1 MARSDSLLWFLAG
14 FAQLFVGSSLAA
26 DPTLATLGIILELTG
41 GGSVLL
47 GLYMLLFLARYHK
60 EFETSYSKLEK
71 TTMVR
76 NDQGIPHRVD
86 SGSKTVKAVW
96 YVIPVLLTFFAAVG
110 WLANQ

>member
-1 MARSDSLLWFLAG
+1 MSIPPTKISVERPGAITPGQRITSGTWIPPSNNVPLLAG
-14 FAQLFVGSSLAA
+14 RAGPWS
-26 DPTLATLGIILELTG
+26 
-41 GGSVLL
+41 
-47 GLYMLLFLARYHK
+47 
-60 EFETSYSKLEK
+60 LEK

-76 NDQGIPHRVD
+76 NDQGTPHRVD